1 MTMLRITGRNCTTIA
16 RRSGGGTRLA
26 VIALTLLAT
35 SCAGVAASADDPYA
49 VRLGKLINEYRAQHD
64 VPPLAPDASLS
75 ELAHE
80 HAARMAQDKR
90 LSHYGFEER
99 FAKAHSPRC
108 VENVGWN
115 QRTPEAEFAGWRDSP
130 THARNLLDPGIARMG
145 IGIQDR
151 YVTFFACR

>member
-1 MTMLRITGRNCTTIA
+1 MATLPIIGRSRTTIA

-90 LSHYGFEER
+90 RHL
-99 FAKAHSPRC
+99 
-108 VENVGWN
+108 
-115 QRTPEAEFAGWRDSP
+115 DSLGRGLRGGRRG
-130 THARNLLDPGIARMG
+130 ARGEGGHR
-145 IGIQDR
+145 
-151 YVTFFACR
+151 